1 MGRNALHVAALG
13 GYGHTIRHLA
23 PMMPS
28 LINSTDNDGFNM
40 LHIAAKK
47 GHVDVVELVIDQL
60 HFSPNGQVKVC
71 VQYEC
76 AC

>member
-1 MGRNALHVAALG
+1 MGRNALHIAAEG
-13 GYGHTIRHLA
+13 GHGHTIRHLE
-23 PMMPS
+23 PKIPF

-60 HFSPNGQVKVC
+60 HFSANDQVKVC
-71 VQYEC
+71 VQCGC